1 VDGEAAGLAWV
12 KRAPVGHKGA
22 AHEERQ
28 AACDCSLA
36 PLPARA
42 RGGTGVA
49 SCGSV
54 PPSLSLSPLFQFK
67 WVAVRSQVAREVF

>member
-1 VDGEAAGLAWV
+1 MCDVDGDAAGLTWV
-12 KRAPVGHKGA
+12 KRAPMGHKGA

-54 PPSLSLSPLFQFK
+54 PLSLSSCNSSGSQFG
-67 WVAVRSQVAREVF
+67 AR